1 MIDSPLLACA
11 DLASAVQDQTSLD
24 KTVEALLEALVRIRD
39 ESGVAMILVE
49 QKADLAL
56 SFAAEAAVID
66 RGKIVYRGSSAALRN
81 DAALQAQ
88 FLGVGGDERK

>member
-1 MIDSPLLACA
+1 MLRTAARTD
-11 DLASAVQDQTSLD
+11 AVVETVEDAGVHR
-24 KTVEALLEALVRIRD
+24 VEALLEALVRIRD

>member
-1 MIDSPLLACA
+1 MLRTAARTD
-11 DLASAVQDQTSLD
+11 AVVE
-24 KTVEALLEALVRIRD
+24 TVEDAGVHRALLEALVRIRD

-49 QKADLAL
+49 QKADLTL